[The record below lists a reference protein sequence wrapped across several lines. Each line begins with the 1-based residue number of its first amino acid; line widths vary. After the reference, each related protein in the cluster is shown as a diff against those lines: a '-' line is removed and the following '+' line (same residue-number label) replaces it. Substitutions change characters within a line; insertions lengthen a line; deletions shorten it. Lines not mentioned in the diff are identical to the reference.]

1 MVVFRTY
8 VSYFNNIISSSQVQ
22 NTIFLCQNTT
32 MSNIA
37 QQKNT
42 EKKKIN
48 TFVNS
53 TLVIVDVII

>member
-32 MSNIA
+32 MSNIS

-42 EKKKIN
+42 EKKIN

>member
-1 MVVFRTY
+1 
-8 VSYFNNIISSSQVQ
+8 
-22 NTIFLCQNTT
+22 

-42 EKKKIN
+42 EKKIN

>member
-1 MVVFRTY
+1 
-8 VSYFNNIISSSQVQ
+8 
-22 NTIFLCQNTT
+22 
-32 MSNIA
+32 MSNIS

-42 EKKKIN
+42 EKKIN